1 MQRPE
6 KVRKRGEARSS
17 RQRLFPVLVEASSL
31 LDLRLTFDQVEG
43 FAEFIWSQ
51 PNSETRVAVGR
62 VRCTGADQLT
72 WEIEKDGQR
81 ESTICSHRRNS
92 IREATKRW
100 LNKFPTNCDTFR
112 AFWIRTEDGSG
123 ESILEQEPP
132 FNTQDIYP
140 WIEDNLV

>member
-6 KVRKRGEARSS
+6 KVRKRGDARSS
-17 RQRLFPVLVEASSL
+17 RQRLFPVLAEASSL

-81 ESTICSHRRNS
+81 ESTKIGRASC
-92 IREATKRW
+92 RERV
-100 LNKFPTNCDTFR
+100 
-112 AFWIRTEDGSG
+112 
-123 ESILEQEPP
+123 ESSMVAEP
-132 FNTQDIYP
+132 
-140 WIEDNLV
+140 VR